1 MKTKTRITDDFIET
15 FTFNKESKMKNG
27 DYLKI
32 NVDTKDTLISGV
44 YQDDLRK
51 GIWKYYSI
59 GNKPWIVYDYEN
71 KSFNLLPSEIVKMDS
86 FLIRKD
92 TSFVDEKVDA
102 PLFILGK
109 RMK

>member
-1 MKTKTRITDDFIET
+1 
-15 FTFNKESKMKNG
+15 MKNG

-102 PLFILGK
+102 PPFYLGY
-109 RMK
+109 